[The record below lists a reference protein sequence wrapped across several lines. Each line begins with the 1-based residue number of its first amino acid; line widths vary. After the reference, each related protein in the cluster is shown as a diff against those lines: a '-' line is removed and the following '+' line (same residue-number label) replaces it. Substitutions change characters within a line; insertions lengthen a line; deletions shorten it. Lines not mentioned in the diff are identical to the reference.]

1 MGNILIAP
9 IEISGKESSMIISR
23 LDSWSQRVE
32 KFLTAISWIV
42 SVLVTLMF
50 VVDIF
55 MRFLFKRPLPAS
67 WEIAEVCMPLIIF
80 LPFAYTL
87 TIDAHVRVSIVK
99 DRLPPKI
106 RLGFETVSNSIA
118 FIICAMFTY
127 WAWLYFWDSFI
138 INEEMLAAI
147 KIPWW
152 VGKMAMPIGMGF
164 FTFRYLILVFRSLAH
179 QK

>member
-1 MGNILIAP
+1 
-9 IEISGKESSMIISR
+9 MIVSWIDSR
-23 LDSWSQRVE
+23 LKKAE
-32 KFLTAISWIV
+32 KFLTGISWIV
-42 SVLVTLMF
+42 SILVTFMF
-50 VVDIF
+50 VIDIF
-55 MRFLFKRPLPAS
+55 MRFFFKKPLPAS

-87 TIDAHVRVSIVK
+87 TIDSHVRVSLVK
-99 DRLPPKI
+99 DRMPKKI
-106 RLGFETVSNSIA
+106 RLGFETVSDSIS

-127 WAWLYFWDSFI
+127 WAWLYFWDSFK

-152 VGKMAMPIGMGF
+152 IGKMAMPIGMGF
-164 FTFRYLILVFRSLAH
+164 FTFRYLMQILRNLTH

>member
-1 MGNILIAP
+1 
-9 IEISGKESSMIISR
+9 MIVSWIDVR
-23 LDSWSQRVE
+23 LKKVE
-32 KFLTAISWIV
+32 KFLTGISWIV
-42 SVLVTLMF
+42 SILVTFMF
-50 VVDIF
+50 VIDIF
-55 MRFLFKRPLPAS
+55 MRFLFKKPLPAS
-67 WEIAEVCMPLIIF
+67 WELAEVCMPLIIF

-87 TIDAHVRVSIVK
+87 TIDSHVRVSLVK
-99 DRLPPKI
+99 DRLPKKI
-106 RLGFETVSNSIA
+106 RVRFETVSDSIS

-127 WAWLYFWDSFI
+127 WSWLYFWDSFK

-164 FTFRYLILVFRSLAH
+164 FTFRYLIQILHNLTH